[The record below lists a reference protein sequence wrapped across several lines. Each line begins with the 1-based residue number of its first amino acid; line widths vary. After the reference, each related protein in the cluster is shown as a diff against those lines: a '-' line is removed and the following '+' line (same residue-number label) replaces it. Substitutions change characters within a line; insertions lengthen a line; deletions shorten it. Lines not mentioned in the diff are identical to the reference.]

1 MKGSHLQAMLVPD
14 GAGGVPADS
23 GAAGFDVG
31 TPEDDSVDRWASCT
45 ECVSSSS
52 SSSAFQDLAAFLT
65 EEPSAARAA
74 ESPSRPCPK
83 GTSSLSVSSSGGTGG
98 NFVGTGGN
106 LPHG

>member
-1 MKGSHLQAMLVPD
+1 M
-14 GAGGVPADS
+14 PAES

-83 GTSSLSVSSSGGTGG
+83 VTSSLSVSSSGGTGG